1 MQNEKGQLV
10 IVSRPNQQQTQMRPN
25 LNQPNQQ
32 RPQQLRPNSVPI
44 VAAQTGAVT
53 SSSHRAS
60 QMLPQQKIVA
70 SRSKTNVINSPGAA
84 ALSSA
89 STKRKVSA
97 FEYLWLNILV
107 PTACVDVHCVTVL
120 WSLLCCFKA
129 CMNHNVLGLCT
140 FSLPL
145 MLC

>member
-44 VAAQTGAVT
+44 VAAQTGTVT
-53 SSSHRAS
+53 SSSNRAS

-70 SRSKTNVINSPGAA
+70 SRSKTNVIMCRC
-84 ALSSA
+84 ALCHSFVEFA
-89 STKRKVSA
+89 
-97 FEYLWLNILV
+97 
-107 PTACVDVHCVTVL
+107 
-120 WSLLCCFKA
+120 LLFQSF
-129 CMNHNVLGLCT
+129 V
-140 FSLPL
+140 
-145 MLC
+145 

>member
-44 VAAQTGAVT
+44 VAAQTGTVT
-53 SSSHRAS
+53 SSSNRAS

-84 ALSSA
+84 ALSST

-97 FEYLWLNILV
+97 FKYVLV
-107 PTACVDVHCVTVL
+107 AQHSSADIMCRCALCHSFVEFA
-120 WSLLCCFKA
+120 LLFQSF
-129 CMNHNVLGLCT
+129 V
-140 FSLPL
+140 
-145 MLC
+145 